1 MCLSLVQSRALIGL
15 QSPPVTVEVHL
26 ANGLPSFTLVGLAD
40 VEVKEARER
49 VRSALQNSG
58 FDFPSNQRITVNLAP
73 ADLPKD
79 SGRFDLP
86 IALGILAASGQIDG
100 SRLQNFEFAG
110 ELSLSGA
117 LRPVRGALVMGLAL
131 DPQTCTRALVL
142 PPGSAEEAALVPGV
156 IVYRALHL
164 RDVATQFEISA
175 SSLEGAS
182 TAADTGW
189 TKMADNPVSAFN
201 ISEPTIN
208 LADVKGQAGAKRAL
222 EIAAAG
228 GHSLLMVGPPGSGK
242 SMLAHRFTGLLPAM
256 TVREALETASIASL
270 AGRFQLAKWAER
282 PLRHPHHSA
291 SAVALVGGGSPPRPG
306 EISLAHHGVLFLDEL
321 PEFPRAA
328 LEALREPLESGSVT
342 ISRAALTSEF
352 PARFQL
358 IAAMN
363 PCPCGYAGQVGSTEN
378 RGPVCRCTPD
388 QVRRYVSKISG
399 PLLDRIDLH
408 IEVPRQNTSMVVSAP
423 EGEKTSVIRDR
434 CLRAMKWAQSR
445 QGCCNQALSGELLSE
460 HCALNVPALAYLT
473 KVATHFAWSARST
486 HRVLKVARTIADLA
500 NCDAIDTA
508 HIAEAVQYRR
518 TIDERQH

>member
-1 MCLSLVQSRALIGL
+1 MRLSLVQSRALLGL
-15 QSPPVTVEVHL
+15 QSPSVTVEVHL

-58 FDFPSNQRITVNLAP
+58 FEFPNNQRITVNLAP

-100 SRLQNFEFAG
+100 SQLHKYEFAG

-117 LRPVRGALVMGLAL
+117 LRPVRGALVMGMGLYLQQNA
-131 DPQTCTRALVL
+131 PSLVL
-142 PPGSAEEAALVPGV
+142 PPGSAEEAALVPGAR
-156 IVYRALHL
+156 VYRAKHL
-164 RDVATQFEISA
+164 KEVALQFALPGQAPQLDAASHWEQMIMAPPSSIA
-175 SSLEGAS
+175 SSTL
-182 TAADTGW
+182 D
-189 TKMADNPVSAFN
+189 
-201 ISEPTIN
+201 

-242 SMLAHRFTGLLPAM
+242 SMLAHRFASLLPELL
-256 TVREALETASIASL
+256 VEEALETASVASL
-270 AGRFQLAKWAER
+270 AGRFQISQWRQR
-282 PLRHPHHSA
+282 PTRHPHHSA

-328 LEALREPLESGSVT
+328 LEALREPLESGTVT
-342 ISRAALTSEF
+342 ISRAAHSAEF

-363 PCPCGYAGQVGSTEN
+363 PCPCGYAGQVRIPGQQ
-378 RGPVCRCTPD
+378 GPVCRCTPD
-388 QVRRYVSKISG
+388 QIHRYASKVSG

-408 IEVPRQNTSMVVSAP
+408 IEVPSQNAAHLINAP
-423 EGEKTSVIRDR
+423 IGDSTAVLKAR
-434 CLRAMKWAQSR
+434 CHRARNLAMAR
-445 QGCCNQALSGELLSE
+445 QGCPNQSLGGPSLDQQTALDDN
-460 HCALNVPALAYLT
+460 AKAYIT
-473 KVATHFAWSARST
+473 QVAQHFAWSGRST
-486 HRVLKVARTIADLA
+486 HRVLKIARTIADLA
-500 NCDAIDTA
+500 DSLPIETQ

-518 TIDERQH
+518 PVVGHR